1 MAPLPT
7 PWQALRQRWQA
18 VQFAPADQMLASPC
32 VSVCTMHN
40 ERDECLGCLRS
51 IDEIARWG
59 MSTPA
64 QQREIWQR
72 LGQRIAQHFNGD

>member
-1 MAPLPT
+1 MAPIPT
-7 PWQALRQRWQA
+7 PWHALRQRWESVLHTPTGQSL
-18 VQFAPADQMLASPC
+18 VSPC
-32 VSVCTMHN
+32 VSVCTMHA

-51 IDEIARWG
+51 IGEIAQWG

-72 LGQRIAQHFNGD
+72 LGQRIAQHFNEN

>member
-18 VQFAPADQMLASPC
+18 VQLVPADQMLASPC
-32 VSVCTMHN
+32 VS
-40 ERDECLGCLRS
+40 
-51 IDEIARWG
+51 RWG

>member
-1 MAPLPT
+1 
-7 PWQALRQRWQA
+7 
-18 VQFAPADQMLASPC
+18 
-32 VSVCTMHN
+32 MHA

-51 IDEIARWG
+51 IDEIAQWG

-72 LGQRIAQHFNGD
+72 LGQRIAQHFKET